1 MKPGAFREA
10 RTLSDQDAKSICVR
24 ILNDTVNDL
33 GSRYGVESVAAA
45 LAEIVGCELCVS
57 EAARGANLNASVE
70 KLSPPEGQSD

>member
-1 MKPGAFREA
+1 
-10 RTLSDQDAKSICVR
+10 LSDQDAKSICVR

-57 EAARGANLNASVE
+57 EAARGANLHASVE